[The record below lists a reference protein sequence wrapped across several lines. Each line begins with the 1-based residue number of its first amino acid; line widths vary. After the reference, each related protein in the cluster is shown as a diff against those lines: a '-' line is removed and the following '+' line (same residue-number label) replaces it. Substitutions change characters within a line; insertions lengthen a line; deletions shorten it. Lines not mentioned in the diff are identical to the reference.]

1 MIHTKNDS
9 FSICDVLWELELS
22 LLILINNFI
31 INKKISIMF
40 ILLSIELSILLI
52 MFGL

>member
-40 ILLSIELSILLI
+40 ILLLLI
-52 MFGL
+52 NKTLAINY